1 MNFSLLIGVVIVVF
15 LQFSVL
21 FSYSDR
27 IIVPPNTQPC
37 YNESCGVE
45 FNPYTPLVKCSYLPD
60 EFLKCDPPKD
70 LQGNTTAREEL
81 GYGCTKWGG
90 QKFEEVKKTAVMC
103 EVLEGIECYGERTF
117 LSRNEVPCI
126 KYNGH
131 YFVTTLIYS
140 VLLGF
145 LGMDRFCLGHTGTAV
160 GKLLTLGGVGI
171 WWIVDIILLALGELQ
186 PADDSNWVPYY

>member
-1 MNFSLLIGVVIVVF
+1 MDGPVAGREADHGCSAMTDNNCG
-15 LQFSVL
+15 
-21 FSYSDR
+21 DR
-27 IIVPPNTQPC
+27 IIVPPNTHPC
-37 YNESCGVE
+37 YNDTCGVE
-45 FNPYTPLVKCSYLPD
+45 FNPYTPLIKCSYLSD

-90 QKFEEVKKTAVMC
+90 QKFEDVMKTSVMC
-103 EVLEGIECYGERTF
+103 EVLEGIECHGDRRF
-117 LSRNEVPCI
+117 LSAKEVPCI